1 VIPADQVVPGDVLH
15 LRVGDIVPADVQL
28 SDGQIEVD
36 QAQLTGESL
45 PIEHGAGSTVY
56 AGSLVSRGEA
66 TGLVTATGEQT
77 TMPDGVRPRIM
88 IHPATQ
94 SKAPREERRLSFSD
108 ADRYLLVLRWATI
121 GASVLLAL
129 FSGTVLN
136 TLLAQLAVVIV
147 INVPLSAYA
156 ARRRPFSDGQSA
168 PILVVDAA
176 QALVATLLAGGAHS
190 PLFPLLILL
199 AAELAIAF
207 PVRLAGAS
215 VLTVGGLYVAAVVVS
230 QQGDWAV
237 LAAYMAVGK
246 LLVLLIVGALA
257 IAFADRLRHDEQDLD
272 VAEQHAAQ
280 LGMLNELF
288 FELNQLRP
296 DLSGAFQALLG
307 GARQLL
313 RSDVGIVILCDPT
326 LGCWRMT
333 ASLGRYETLGG
344 EIMLS
349 EWGWQVAAHES
360 FTAGPAYG
368 LPLPPGWPDPGS
380 QAVVGIRLA
389 TPTGGEPGALV
400 VGRTEGALDDTEWL
414 TLRALAREAELS
426 LRNAQLYA
434 LEHAQLAQ
442 LRQFEDARRSFFS
455 AVAHELRT
463 PLTVL
468 KTLLPS
474 LGDWPR
480 LSVPQQGEVRDMV
493 DQNLQR
499 LELLITEILESSQ
512 VEAGAVILHR
522 EPVDLAVRAERV
534 VESLRPLFE
543 SRQQQVSLDVAP
555 DLPRVDGD
563 RRRVDQILSSL
574 LHNAYKFSPVGGSIR
589 GVLAHEGGQVR
600 MCIQDD
606 GPSVPAEA
614 RERIFDKFYSLPA
627 QSTSA
632 GVGLGLYICR
642 EFVALHGGRLWYEAR
657 PEGGSRFCFTL
668 PASPER
674 PDGEGDDQDPDH

>member
-1 VIPADQVVPGDVLH
+1 M
-15 LRVGDIVPADVQL
+15 
-28 SDGQIEVD
+28 
-36 QAQLTGESL
+36 TK
-45 PIEHGAGSTVY
+45 
-56 AGSLVSRGEA
+56 SR
-66 TGLVTATGEQT
+66 
-77 TMPDGVRPRIM
+77 
-88 IHPATQ
+88 
-94 SKAPREERRLSFSD
+94 APRAERRLSFSD

-121 GASVLLAL
+121 GAAVLLAP
-129 FSGTVLN
+129 FSGT
-136 TLLAQLAVVIV
+136 TPGSLLAPLGVVIAV
-147 INVPLSAYA
+147 NVPLSAYA
-156 ARRRPFSDGQSA
+156 ARRRPFRGGQPA
-168 PILVVDAA
+168 TILAADAA
-176 QALVATLLAGGAHS
+176 QALAATLLAGGAHS

-199 AAELAIAF
+199 AVELAIAF
-207 PVRLAGAS
+207 PAHLAGAL
-215 VLTVGGLYVAAVVVS
+215 VLTVGGLYIAAVIVS

-246 LLVLLIVGALA
+246 LVVLLIVGALA
-257 IAFADRLRHDEQDLD
+257 ITFAERLRHEEQDLHL
-272 VAEQHAAQ
+272 AEQHAAQ
-280 LGMLNELF
+280 LTTLNELF

-307 GARQLL
+307 GARHLL
-313 RSDVGIVILCDPT
+313 RSDVGIVVLCDPT

-333 ASLGRYETLGG
+333 ASLDRYETLGG
-344 EIMLS
+344 EIELS
-349 EWGWQVAAHES
+349 EWGWQIASHES
-360 FTAGPAYG
+360 FTAGPAYD
-368 LPLPPGWPDPGS
+368 LPLPPGWPDPRS

-389 TPTGGEPGALV
+389 TPTGDEPGALV

-442 LRQFEDARRSFFS
+442 LRQFEDARRSLFS

-512 VEAGAVILHR
+512 VEAGAVTLRR
-522 EPVDLAVRAERV
+522 EPVDLAARAERV
-534 VESLRPLFE
+534 VESLQPLFD
-543 SRQQQVSLDVAP
+543 SRRQRISLDAAP

-574 LHNAYKFSPVGGSIR
+574 FHNAYKFSPVGGSVR

-606 GPSVPAEA
+606 GPGVPVEA
-614 RERIFDKFYSLPA
+614 RERIFDKYYSLPA
-627 QSTSA
+627 QSTPA

-657 PEGGSRFCFTL
+657 PEGGARFCFTL

-674 PDGEGDDQDPDH
+674 SDGEGDDQDPDH